1 MKRRKIM
8 FSTKNREAWSLFL
21 ATGYWDH
28 LQARRLTPALR
39 DGADLESSV
48 NPALKLKRRPILKPS
63 LPTSRRLRWAGRA
76 RAVKDIA
83 VVVGID
89 VPVVPCDQ

>member
-1 MKRRKIM
+1 MKRRELL

-48 NPALKLKRRPILKPS
+48 TGAEAPVYYQGVPP
-63 LPTSRRLRWAGRA
+63 GRY
-76 RAVKDIA
+76 V
-83 VVVGID
+83 
-89 VPVVPCDQ
+89 